1 MKDFK
6 KGQRYVGFKD
16 CSALFCYIFLI
27 KQIQWNINLP
37 SNLKSVYV
45 KYDLT
50 TFTGFTNANLRQT
63 STKHTSVLKIFLP
76 VFLITFCLN
85 KYNGIS
91 IFPQI

>member
-37 SNLKSVYV
+37 SNLRSVYV
-45 KYDLT
+45 KLYDLA
-50 TFTGFTNANLRQT
+50 TFSGFTNGNLHQT
-63 STKHTSVLKIFLP
+63 STKHLSFCFL
-76 VFLITFCLN
+76 
-85 KYNGIS
+85 
-91 IFPQI
+91 

>member
-37 SNLKSVYV
+37 SNLRSVYV
-45 KYDLT
+45 KLYDLA
-50 TFTGFTNANLRQT
+50 TFSGFTNGNLHQT
-63 STKHTSVLKIFLP
+63 SAKDLSFCFL
-76 VFLITFCLN
+76 
-85 KYNGIS
+85 
-91 IFPQI
+91 